1 MRVIVQDTL
10 KNQQWVGYDGVAGFS
25 IGRDKE
31 CAVSLQS
38 QFVSRKHVSV
48 ERAAS
53 GWILKVHESAAPVT
67 LNDAEVG
74 TGATAEL
81 KPVNQLRLPG
91 FVINIWSEDEPSDD
105 STKEI
110 DDINELQ
117 RDLHTQVLR
126 RLDLRRQGGVALE
139 ASRDTLE
146 QINHIVDEL
155 LHHEFKSRI
164 YGSPTTKRRLLE
176 TIYETWLFHMVARDH
191 REAISNRVD
200 SPGLI
205 SALEE
210 EAHESVARLSR
221 RLELK
226 NTAESSE
233 ADVRAINDRLRT
245 TLPSLIETTPDN
257 VQFYMIA
264 RFLKKVLCDMIFG
277 LGPLQDLLDTP
288 SVSEIMIVSPSLVY
302 VERAGRVLRS
312 NRTFLGDDSLMSV
325 IERIVAPMGRRIDR
339 STPLVDA
346 RLKDGSRVNAIIPP
360 LALKGPCLT
369 IRRFP
374 LRRIVVEDL
383 VKWGSLT
390 PAAATLLGG
399 AVRARKNMVVAG
411 GTGSGKTTL
420 LNVLSAF
427 IPGDERIVTIEDA
440 AELQLAQDHVV
451 SLETRPANVEGQG
464 AYTIRD
470 LVKNALRMR
479 PDRII
484 VGECRGG
491 EALDMLQAMNT
502 GHSGSMTS
510 VHANSAQD
518 VFSRLEN
525 MVLTAADLPLA
536 AVRTQIAQAV
546 DLIVFQQRLK
556 NGKRM
561 VTQVTEVVGL
571 NPKTG
576 EPETRDIMSA
586 DPHDA
591 DPRLRATG
599 YMPSFMGE
607 LVDHGLIDLDQWF
620 ARAVA

>member
-10 KNQQWVGYDGVAGFS
+10 KNSQWVGYDGVAGFAV
-25 IGRDKE
+25 GRDKD
-31 CAVSLQS
+31 CAVCLAS
-38 QFVSRKHVSV
+38 QFVSRKHLSV
-48 ERAAS
+48 ERAAG
-53 GWILKVHESAAPVT
+53 GWRLKVNESALPIT
-67 LNDAEVG
+67 CNDEEVKPG
-74 TGATAEL
+74 QTVDL
-81 KPVNQLRLPG
+81 KQVNQLRLPG
-91 FVINIWSEDEPSDD
+91 FVLNVLCDEEVQDA

-117 RDLHTQVLR
+117 RDLHTQLLR
-126 RLDLRRQGGVALE
+126 RLDLRRQGQSSLQ
-139 ASRDTLE
+139 ASGETLE

-155 LHHEFKSRI
+155 LHHEFKARI
-164 YGSPTTKRRLLE
+164 YGSGTTKRRLLE
-176 TIYETWLFHMVARDH
+176 TIYETRLFQLVAQDH
-191 REAISNRVD
+191 RETLTQKVA
-200 SPGLI
+200 SPGMI
-205 SALEE
+205 TALEE
-210 EAHESVARLSR
+210 EAHASVQRLAR
-221 RLELK
+221 RLGLGM
-226 NTAESSE
+226 TAETSE
-233 ADVRAINDRLRT
+233 QDVRIVNEKLREGVR
-245 TLPSLIETTPDN
+245 PIVESMPDN
-257 VQFYMIA
+257 VLFYMIA

-277 LGPLQDLLDTP
+277 LGPLQDLLDAP
-288 SVSEIMIVSPSLVY
+288 SVSEIMVVSPSLVY
-302 VERAGRVLRS
+302 VERAGRVNRS
-312 NRTFLGDDSLMSV
+312 NRTFLGDDALMSV

-374 LRRIVVEDL
+374 MRRIGVDDL
-383 VKWGSLT
+383 VKWGSMT
-390 PAAATLLGG
+390 PAAATLLAG
-399 AVRARKNMVVAG
+399 AVKARKNMVIAG

-420 LNVLSAF
+420 LNVLSTF

-440 AELQLAQDHVV
+440 AELQLSQDHVV
-451 SLETRPANVEGQG
+451 SLETRPPNVEGLG

-484 VGECRGG
+484 VGECRGA

-536 AVRTQIAQAV
+536 AVRNQIAQAV

-561 VTQVTEVVGL
+561 ITQVTEVLGL
-571 NPKTG
+571 NPSTG
-576 EPETRDIMSA
+576 EAETRDIMAA
-586 DPHDA
+586 DAHDLQ
-591 DPRLRATG
+591 PRLRATG
-599 YMPSFMGE
+599 YMPGFMGE
-607 LVDHGLIDLDQWF
+607 LVDQGLIDLDQWF
-620 ARAVA
+620 SRASE

>member
-10 KNQQWVGYDGVAGFS
+10 KNSQWVGYDGVAGFS
-25 IGRDKE
+25 VGRDKE
-31 CAVSLQS
+31 CAVCLPS
-38 QFVSRKHVSV
+38 QFVSRKHLSV
-48 ERAAS
+48 ERAAG
-53 GWILKVHESAAPVT
+53 GWRLKVHETALPITCNEVEVKAG
-67 LNDAEVG
+67 DAID
-74 TGATAEL
+74 L
-81 KPVNQLRLPG
+81 KQVNQLRLPG
-91 FVINIWSEDEPSDD
+91 FVINILCDEDVVDAS
-105 STKEI
+105 SQEI

-117 RDLHTQVLR
+117 RDLHTQLLR
-126 RLDLRRQGGVALE
+126 RLDLRRQSQ
-139 ASRDTLE
+139 ASMQASGETLE

-155 LHHEFKSRI
+155 LHHEFKARI
-164 YGSPTTKRRLLE
+164 YGSGTTKRRLLE
-176 TIYETWLFHMVARDH
+176 TIYETRIFQLVAQDH
-191 REAISNRVD
+191 RETLTQNVA
-200 SPGLI
+200 SPGMI
-205 SALEE
+205 TALED
-210 EAHESVARLSR
+210 EAHGSVMRLARK
-221 RLELK
+221 LELGLS
-226 NTAESSE
+226 AESSE
-233 ADVRAINDRLRT
+233 DDVRKVNENLRSA
-245 TLPSLIETTPDN
+245 LQPIVDSMPDN
-257 VQFYMIA
+257 VLFYMIA

-277 LGPLQDLLDTP
+277 LGPLQDLLDAP
-288 SVSEIMIVSPSLVY
+288 SVSEIMVVSPSLVY
-302 VERAGRVLRS
+302 VERAGRVSRS
-312 NRTFLGDDSLMSV
+312 NRTFLGDEALMSV

-374 LRRIVVEDL
+374 MRRINADDL
-383 VKWGSLT
+383 IKWGSLT
-390 PAAATLLGG
+390 AAAATLLSG
-399 AVRARKNMVVAG
+399 AVKARKNLVIAG

-420 LNVLSAF
+420 LNVLSTF

-484 VGECRGG
+484 VGECRGA

-525 MVLTAADLPLA
+525 MVLTAADLPLQ
-536 AVRTQIAQAV
+536 AVRAQIAQAV
-546 DLIVFQQRLK
+546 DVIVFQQRLK

-561 VTQVTEVVGL
+561 VTQVTEVLGL

-576 EPETRDIMSA
+576 EPETRDIMNA
-586 DPHDA
+586 DAHDSQ
-591 DPRLRATG
+591 PKLRATG
-599 YMPSFMGE
+599 SMPGFMGE
-607 LVDHGLIDLDQWF
+607 LVDQGLIDLDQWF
-620 ARAVA
+620 SRATE